1 MMINIV
7 WFKRDLRLTDHMP
20 LKTAIDSGR
29 KTLLLFIIE
38 PILVASEHYSNRH
51 WKFMMECLK
60 DMQDLIAPHET
71 EICILEGEI
80 IELFSALQREYGTF
94 ELYSHLEIGIDI
106 TYKRDIEVAKWM
118 KNQGFQWR
126 EFHQNAITRGR
137 KNRNN
142 WNKEWELFMNEP
154 LQNVDLS
161 LLKSVTLSSHLKTS
175 FKQTLV
181 IQKESEAMQIGGRI
195 RAEKLLKSFL
205 NKRYL
210 NYSRSISKP
219 TESRSYC
226 SRLSPYIA
234 WGALS
239 IREITQQTAQRMREL
254 PKNRSLQNYMSRL
267 HWHCHFIQK
276 FESSPEIE
284 FINQNPAFNVI
295 RNKLNTKHLE
305 AWCSGKTGVPLID
318 ACMRCVNETGYIN
331 FRMRAM
337 VVSFWTHN
345 LQQPWQP
352 AADHLSKQFL
362 DFEPGIHF
370 PQIQM
375 QAGTVGYHTLRI
387 YNPIKQAEDHDP
399 DAVFIKKWV
408 PELANLPAVFAREP
422 WQMTPIESLM
432 DNFHLGEDYPFPIC
446 DIEESARLA
455 KDEIYRIKKSTEA
468 RMFARQISKV
478 HVNK

>member
-1 MMINIV
+1 MINVV
-7 WFKRDLRLTDHMP
+7 WFKRDLRLTDHIP
-20 LKTAIDSGR
+20 LKRAIDSGR
-29 KTLLLFIIE
+29 KTLLLFIVE
-38 PILVASEHYSNRH
+38 PCLVNSEHYSNRH
-51 WKFMMECLK
+51 WKFMFECIE
-60 DMQDLIAPHET
+60 DMQTQLATYNGELFV
-71 EICILEGEI
+71 LEGEVLDI
-80 IELFSALQREYGTF
+80 FVELKKEYGAF
-94 ELYSHLEIGIDI
+94 ELYSHVEIGIDI
-106 TYKRDIEVAKWM
+106 TYQRDIQVAKWM
-118 KNQGFQWR
+118 KKQGFNWS
-126 EFHQNAITRGR
+126 EFRQNAITRGR
-137 KNRNN
+137 KNRTN
-142 WNKEWELFMNEP
+142 WNKEWETFMNQPIEYID
-154 LQNVDLS
+154 LKLLNVQS
-161 LLKSVTLSSHLKTS
+161 LIPQLKNS
-175 FKQTLV
+175 FKPTLV
-181 IQKESEAMQIGGRI
+181 IHPESPAMQFGGRM
-195 RAEKLLKSFL
+195 RGEKLLNSFL

-210 NYSRSISKP
+210 SYSKSISKP

-239 IREITQQTAQRMREL
+239 IREITQQTARRMREL

-276 FESSPEIE
+276 FESSSEIE
-284 FINQNPAFNVI
+284 FINQNPAFDVI
-295 RNKLNTKHLE
+295 RNKLNTEYLD
-305 AWCSGKTGVPLID
+305 AWTTGKTGVPLID
-318 ACMRCVNETGYIN
+318 ACMRCLNETGYIN

-399 DAVFIKKWV
+399 EALFIKKWV
-408 PELANLPAVFAREP
+408 PELEKLPSLFAREP
-422 WQMTPIESLM
+422 WQMTPIECVM
-432 DNFHLGEDYPFPIC
+432 EEFELGENYPFSIC
-446 DIEESARLA
+446 DIDASARFA
-455 KDEIYRIKKSTEA
+455 KNQIHLIKTSAEA
-468 RMFARQISKV
+468 RMHAHQISQV